1 MTAKKKASSKKVA
14 SKKADEATFPSWLGK
29 LPLALITIGA
39 LLGIIGVIVDTTH
52 FTHAWLV
59 SFMFYLSICCNFNKL
74 IVL

>member
-29 LPLALITIGA
+29 LPLALIAIGA
-39 LLGIIGVIVDTTH
+39 LLGIIGIIVDMTH

-59 SFMFYLSICCNFNKL
+59 SFMFYLSICL
-74 IVL
+74 

>member
-14 SKKADEATFPSWLGK
+14 SKKAESEATFPSWLGK
-29 LPLALITIGA
+29 LPLALIAIGA

-59 SFMFYLSICCNFNKL
+59 
-74 IVL
+74 